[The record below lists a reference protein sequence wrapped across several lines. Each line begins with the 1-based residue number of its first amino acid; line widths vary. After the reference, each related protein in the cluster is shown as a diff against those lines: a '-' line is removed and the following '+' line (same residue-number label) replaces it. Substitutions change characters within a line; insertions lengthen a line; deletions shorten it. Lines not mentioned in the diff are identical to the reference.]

1 MAHTVYVVGVSV
13 VVIAFVIHTIANH
26 IRVARFKK
34 NHGCKPERRL
44 PQLERIMGYGLYRIQ
59 SNAAKNKTLLEVGR
73 QRYLDNGPT
82 WSAALMGEV
91 SVFYIL
97 VRGFY

>member
-1 MAHTVYVVGVSV
+1 MADTVYVVGVSV
-13 VVIAFVIHTIANH
+13 VVVAFVVHTIANH

-34 NHGCKPERRL
+34 THRCKPERRL

-73 QRYLDNGPT
+73 QRYFDNGPT
-82 WSAALMGEV
+82 WSAGLMGEV
-91 SVFYIL
+91 SVFCIW
-97 VRGFY
+97 VGGFY